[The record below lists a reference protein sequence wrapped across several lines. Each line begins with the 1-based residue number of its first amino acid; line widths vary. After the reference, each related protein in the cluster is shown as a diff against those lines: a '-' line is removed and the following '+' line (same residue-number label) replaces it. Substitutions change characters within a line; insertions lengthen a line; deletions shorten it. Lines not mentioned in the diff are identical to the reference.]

1 MVNPADLTVVGV
13 LAADILPLMAASRL
27 NGSDE
32 DPRDE
37 KGGSTRVKGA
47 ETRRFL
53 EMPACFRGGDRPAGA
68 VSGALGDEMLAR
80 AGVRAGT

>member
-1 MVNPADLTVVGV
+1 MVEPADLALVGV
-13 LAADILPLMAASRL
+13 LATEILPLIAASRL
-27 NGSDE
+27 NGRDD

-37 KGGSTRVKGA
+37 KGGSTRVNGA

-68 VSGALGDEMLAR
+68 VSGALGDEVLAR
-80 AGVRAGT
+80 AGVRAGI